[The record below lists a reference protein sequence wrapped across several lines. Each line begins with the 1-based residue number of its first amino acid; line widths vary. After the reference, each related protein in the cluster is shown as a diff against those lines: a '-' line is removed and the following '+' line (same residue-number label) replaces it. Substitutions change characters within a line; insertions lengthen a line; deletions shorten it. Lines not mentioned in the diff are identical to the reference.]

1 MRAVVTNG
9 AGGIDVLAV
18 GEVPE
23 PAPPGA
29 GEVLISVAAAGV
41 NRPDIA
47 QRQGNYAPPPG
58 ASDILGL
65 ECSGVVAEVGP
76 GVSEFSVGDEVCAL
90 LPGGGYAERV
100 VARVGRV
107 LPVPAGLGLVEAAG
121 LPETVCTV
129 WSNVFMLAGLRSGE
143 TLLVHGGASGIGT
156 TAIQLAAATGARV
169 LVTVGSEAK
178 ASRCLALG
186 ASTAI
191 VYPSEDFVEACLAAT
206 DGHGADVI
214 LDVVGAAYLDRNLDA
229 LATGGRLAVI
239 GLQKGRRA
247 ELDLGKLMAK
257 QARMFATR
265 LRPRPE
271 AEKAEIVAAVRS
283 QVWPLVS
290 AGRVR
295 PVVDRVLPLDQ
306 VAEAHRVMEASEHV
320 GKILLGLGDSA
331 P

>member
-41 NRPDIA
+41 NRADIS
-47 QRQGNYAPPPG
+47 QRQGNYPPPPG
-58 ASDILGL
+58 ASDVIGL

-76 GVSEFSVGDEVCAL
+76 GVSEFSAGDQVCAL

-100 VARVGRV
+100 VVPVGRV
-107 LPVPAGLGLVEAAG
+107 LPVPAGVELVEAAG

-129 WSNVFMLAGLRSGE
+129 WSNVYMQAGLRPGE

-156 TAIQLAAATGARV
+156 TAIQLAVATGAQV
-169 LVTVGSEAK
+169 LVTVGTQAK
-178 ASRCLALG
+178 ASRCMELG
-186 ASTAI
+186 ASAAF
-191 VYPSEDFVEACLAAT
+191 VYTSEDFVAGCRSAT

-214 LDVVGAAYLDRNLDA
+214 LDVVGAAYLERNLDA

-257 QARMFATR
+257 RARVSGAG
-265 LRPRPE
+265 LRARPE
-271 AEKAEIVAAVRS
+271 AEKAEIVAGVRS
-283 QVWPLVS
+283 TVWPLIS
-290 AGRVR
+290 AGQVR
-295 PVVDRVLPLDQ
+295 PVIDRVLPLEQ

-320 GKILLGLGDSA
+320 GKILLSLGDSA

>member
-9 AGGIDVLAV
+9 AGGTDVLSVA
-18 GEVPE
+18 EVPD
-23 PAPPGA
+23 PPPPGA

-47 QRQGNYAPPPG
+47 QRQGNYPPPPG
-58 ASDILGL
+58 APDILGL

-76 GVSEFSVGDEVCAL
+76 GVSEFAVGDEVCAL
-90 LPGGGYAERV
+90 LPGGGYASRV
-100 VARVGRV
+100 VAPVGRV

-129 WSNVFMLAGLRSGE
+129 WSNVFMLAGLRPGE

-156 TAIQLAAATGARV
+156 TAIQLAVATGARV
-169 LVTVGSEAK
+169 LVTVGSQAK
-178 ASRCLALG
+178 AARCLELG
-186 ASTAI
+186 ASAAI
-191 VYPSEDFVEACLAAT
+191 VYSSEDFVEACRSAT

-214 LDVVGAAYLDRNLDA
+214 LDVVGAAYLDRNLDT

-257 QARMFATR
+257 QAQISGTR

-271 AEKAEIVAAVRS
+271 SEKAEIIASVRS
-283 QVWPLVS
+283 QVWPLVA

-295 PVVDRVLPLDQ
+295 PVVDRVLPLEQ

-320 GKILLGLGDSA
+320 GKILLSVENSA